1 MNEPADTNASTASAP
16 TGRHGCLTTYLVFV
30 IIVNSAMALVYL
42 FGSEWLRRN
51 GAQTPS
57 WAFWALAIA
66 GVVNV
71 IAAVALLRWRRW
83 GFWLFVASA
92 LAGLAV
98 NLSIGMPQG
107 IFGAVVGIAILYG
120 VLHIGKERK
129 AWPRLH

>member
-1 MNEPADTNASTASAP
+1 
-16 TGRHGCLTTYLVFV
+16 
-30 IIVNSAMALVYL
+30 
-42 FGSEWLRRN
+42 
-51 GAQTPS
+51 
-57 WAFWALAIA
+57 
-66 GVVNV
+66 VNV